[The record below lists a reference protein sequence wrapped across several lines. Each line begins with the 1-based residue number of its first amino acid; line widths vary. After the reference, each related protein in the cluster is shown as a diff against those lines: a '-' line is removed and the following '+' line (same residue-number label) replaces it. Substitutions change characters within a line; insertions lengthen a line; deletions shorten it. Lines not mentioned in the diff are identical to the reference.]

1 MSRKRAIDKQR
12 DAAFSMRVGG
22 DDHSGIMHHLSTG
35 NALYVIK
42 EEGVY
47 QVKTADDI
55 DPERLNPHI
64 PHQNQQVLPAG
75 YNHKIVGK
83 ILLTAKTLFDKH
95 NATVEP
101 FVAALF
107 ENSIVLTRQ
116 ILELDAMV
124 RELTDEITRKE
135 NELEEKPF
143 EPNAVCLP
151 TISGMDT
158 KVHNIL
164 SKADKAKNTI
174 IDLFRLQF
182 MPGIKKRPLLE
193 ELDKAVEKAFET
205 EPQLIEGWKANA
217 QYFKLI
223 RNARNASEHPDEHK
237 EVAISD
243 FAMWPDG
250 KIYPPLVEL
259 KHKDTPIRLLPLAEF
274 LDFIRNTMLEQAEY
288 ALVVIRHAGLL
299 QHNPFKEG
307 IAEFPEEERHHKF
320 VRFYRAIN
328 FNGEVRILG

>member
-1 MSRKRAIDKQR
+1 MSRKRAIDRQR

-22 DDHSGIMHHLSTG
+22 DDNSGIMHHLSTG

-75 YNHKIVGK
+75 YNNEIVGK
-83 ILLTAKTLFDKH
+83 ILLTSKTLFDKH

-101 FVAALF
+101 FVADLF
-107 ENSIVLTRQ
+107 ENSILLTRQ

-124 RELTDEITRKE
+124 RDLTDEITRKE
-135 NELEEKPF
+135 KELEEKPF

-151 TISGMDT
+151 TVSGMDT

-164 SKADKAKNTI
+164 SKADKAKNAI

-182 MPGIKKRPLLE
+182 LPDLKKRPLLE

-205 EPQLIEGWKANA
+205 EPKLIEGWKANA

-237 EVAISD
+237 EVALSD

-259 KHKDTPIRLLPLAEF
+259 KHKDTPIRQLPLVEF
-274 LDFIRNTMLEQAEY
+274 LEFIRNTMLEQAEY

-299 QHNPFKEG
+299 QHNPFKEV
-307 IAEFPEEERHHKF
+307 IAEFPEEERRHKF